1 MSDLS
6 RKTSK
11 ELEEQVPVTSAS
23 NLMEDQLIGFELLE
37 RYKVVRLIGSGGWGN
52 VYLGKHLSLGSDV
65 AIKVIHKH
73 LSQDK
78 GSLKRLEQEA
88 QVPEQA

>member
-78 GSLKRLEQEA
+78 GKSKAPRA
-88 QVPEQA
+88 GG